1 MNINEYWSQ
10 EDQNPKN
17 YRGRMT
23 LKSDFGIVD
32 ANEYIYAYLG
42 AKSVF
47 PLPVL
52 VHPDDA
58 ESMKEALRNVMQ
70 EPQHLIVR
78 LCSRDDKYRYVYCII
93 EKSNRVVDGKNCIDV
108 EVMDIIRL
116 HNKLN
121 YSHTHLLKYRK
132 FMSLSD
138 KMYFEYNYGNGEI
151 VIYEYMDGKSN
162 VLFRET
168 LGHLQELLKQD
179 KFTFKQRAEFETLQE
194 YFDTYAENVDI
205 ELDGE
210 TFGLTGGYL
219 HLRGGVVCIDDRK
232 ELFVATITVTG
243 EKKNEEKYY
252 MSPYAYDSA
261 TRIYN
266 KRAIAELAMDSIAR
280 ASKYPVFLCVMDI
293 DDFKMLNDTFGHMAG
308 DEIIAKVA
316 GIIGSVVG
324 ERGYVGRFGG
334 DEFLLV
340 IDQMANADELVNM
353 LKTIRK
359 NAAWQCQGMYQ
370 GANVTTSIG
379 IAQYPQDASNYE
391 DLFKIADKCLYIAKA
406 KGKNRFILYTPEL
419 HKDFNMGITGP
430 QNTGLQNLN
439 VYATFCR
446 ETVDIFNHMGDNTRE
461 SLDADIRHFL
471 ECYDIDRFVIYGGE
485 QLERLYCVGEEKNL
499 LPDVAFL
506 EKPPISDLFDAN
518 GLYAQNRIMPL
529 MDKNPPL
536 YEKLAGQ
543 GTQGYLLVK
552 ITQPDGYK
560 MVVAYDILRRARK
573 WSMNEKGLLYISAQ
587 ILAKR
592 FRELESTT

>member
-23 LKSDFGIVD
+23 LRSDFGIVD
-32 ANEYIYAYLG
+32 ANEYIYDYLG

-47 PLPVL
+47 PLPAL

-58 ESMKEALRNVMQ
+58 ESMKEALKNVMQ
-70 EPQHLIVR
+70 EPQHLIFR
-78 LCSRDDKYRYVYCII
+78 LCSEGDKYKYFYCIM
-93 EKSNRVVDGKNCIDV
+93 EKNSRVEAGQDCIDV
-108 EVMDIIRL
+108 ELMDIVRVQKML
-116 HNKLN
+116 H
-121 YSHTHLLKYRK
+121 YSHVHLMKYRK

-138 KMYFEYNYGNGEI
+138 KMYFEYNYADGEI
-151 VIYEYMDGKSN
+151 VIYEYMGGRSN
-162 VLFRET
+162 VLFREN
-168 LGHLQELLKQD
+168 LEHVQELLKQD
-179 KFTFKQRAEFETLQE
+179 RFTFKQRAEFETLQE

-210 TFGLTGGYL
+210 VFGLTGGYL
-219 HLRGGVVCIDDRK
+219 HLKGGVVYIDDLK

-243 EKKNEEKYY
+243 EKKHEGKYY

-266 KRAIAELAMDSIAR
+266 KRAIAELAMDCIAK
-280 ASKYPVFLCVMDI
+280 ATKYPVFLCVMDI
-293 DDFKMLNDTFGHMAG
+293 DDFKTLNDTFGHMAG

-316 GIIGSVVG
+316 EIIISVVG
-324 ERGYVGRFGG
+324 NRGYVGRFGG

-340 IDQMANADELVNM
+340 TDQVADADELLNM

-359 NAAWQCQGMYQ
+359 NAAWQCGELYK
-370 GANVTTSIG
+370 GANITTSIG
-379 IAQYPQDASNYE
+379 IAQYPKDASNYE
-391 DLFKIADKCLYIAKA
+391 ELFKIADKCLYIAKA
-406 KGKNRFILYTPEL
+406 KGKNRFILYIPEI
-419 HKDFNMGITGP
+419 HESFSMGVTG
-430 QNTGLQNLN
+430 QQSTGLKSLN
-439 VYATFCR
+439 FYATLCR
-446 ETVDIFNHMGDNTRE
+446 ETTDIFNHMWENTRE
-461 SLDADIRHFL
+461 SLDADVRHL
-471 ECYDIDRFVIYGGE
+471 LKCYDIDRFVIYGGE
-485 QLERLYCVGEEKNL
+485 HYNKLYCMGEEENL
-499 LPDVAFL
+499 MPNVAFL
-506 EKPPISDLFDAN
+506 EEPPISTLFDVN

-529 MDKNPPL
+529 MDKNPLL
-536 YEKLAGQ
+536 YEKLSGQ
-543 GTQGYLLVK
+543 GTEGYLLIK